1 MVTAGPSGL
10 ALWDSLA
17 HCRFIF
23 SDHHDMTTYSI
34 DLIHSTPL
42 ITTMMIN
49 SDRIIN
55 IMIVII
61 MIIMIFS
68 ESGVMMS
75 AKKLSLLPFLQT
87 ASTW

>member
-1 MVTAGPSGL
+1 MIIMPN
-10 ALWDSLA
+10 
-17 HCRFIF
+17 
-23 SDHHDMTTYSI
+23 YSI
-34 DLIHSTPL
+34 MIYSILPL
-42 ITTMMIN
+42 FSWTMIN

-75 AKKLSLLPFLQT
+75 AKKLSPLPFLQT

>member
-1 MVTAGPSGL
+1 
-10 ALWDSLA
+10 
-17 HCRFIF
+17 
-23 SDHHDMTTYSI
+23 
-34 DLIHSTPL
+34 
-42 ITTMMIN
+42 MIN
-49 SDRIIN
+49 NDRIIN

-75 AKKLSLLPFLQT
+75 AKKLSPLPFLQT